1 MFPSLVPRSCERAR
15 ADGPPLAHA
24 RGPTSTKLKQTLVAF
39 IRHVFVFVA
48 ACGLASA
55 EVTRV
60 EILARSDIGASGY
73 EKITGRLHFAVDP
86 GDARN
91 RVIADI
97 ELAPRNAS
105 GQVEFSSDLS
115 ILKPKVPAAGN
126 GAALV
131 EISNRGG
138 RGLLGLFNRGGSRDP
153 QTAAELGDGFL
164 MQQGFTLVT
173 VGWEFDVPRTPGLMR
188 IEVPVATQGGK
199 PITGL
204 VRARLL
210 TDTRV
215 DQLRSTDLAAYPI
228 FNAVDDRAELAILR
242 WLTDPVRTVLPRS
255 TWRLNDGAWTL
266 DGGFDPGRNYEISYE
281 AANPPIAGLGFAAI
295 RDATA
300 WLKQQPDA
308 VAPVRHAY
316 AFGSSQSGRW
326 LRDFI
331 YHGFNT
337 DERDR
342 AVFDGVISHIAGAA
356 RLNFNRRWSV
366 PRELGLYTVAAF
378 PFSDAAQIDPVSGVK
393 DGLLENERVRHQPKI
408 FYTNTSVEYWGGGR
422 VAALVHTTP
431 AGTADIPLPENVRC
445 YAFAGTQH
453 GPAAFPP
460 KPHAVGQ
467 ERANPL
473 DFIWSVR
480 ALLPA
485 LHRWAKEG
493 IAPPESAYPTFRDGT
508 LVRAAEV
515 AFPAIPGVASPRAL
529 TGGGRVA
536 NPLLRGAGEGAL
548 LPLLVSQVDADG
560 NERGG
565 IRLPDITVP
574 LATSTGWNFR
584 QPAAGAPE
592 TLVALQ
598 GSWIPFPPTRA
609 AREKTGDPR
618 RSIEERY
625 ASREDYLT
633 RYQAAADAQVKLGY
647 LRAEDLPKI
656 MARAGQQWDLLMAPP
671 TAR

>member
-1 MFPSLVPRSCERAR
+1 MKTVVRYLF
-15 ADGPPLAHA
+15 
-24 RGPTSTKLKQTLVAF
+24 AF
-39 IRHVFVFVA
+39 IA
-48 ACGLASA
+48 TCGFASA

-60 EILARSDIGASGY
+60 EISARSDVGTSGY

-86 GDARN
+86 GAARN

-97 ELAPRNAS
+97 ELAPRNAQ
-105 GQVEFSSDLS
+105 GQVEFSSDLF
-115 ILKPKVPAAGN
+115 ILKPRDPAKSN

-138 RGLLGLFNRGGSRDP
+138 RGLLGFFNRGGTRDP
-153 QTAAELGDGFL
+153 RTAAELGDGFL

-188 IEVPVATQGGK
+188 IDVPAATVGGE
-199 PITGL
+199 PITGW

-210 TDTRV
+210 TDRRT
-215 DQLRSTDLAAYPI
+215 DQLRATDLAAYPVS
-228 FNAVDDRAELAILR
+228 NVASDRAELAILR
-242 WLTDPVRTVLPRS
+242 SLTDPVRTALPRS
-255 TWRLNDGAWTL
+255 TWRLQDGIWTL
-266 DGGFDPGRNYEISYE
+266 DGGFEPGRNYEVSY
-281 AANPPIAGLGFAAI
+281 AAASPPIAGLGFAAI

-300 WLKQQPDA
+300 WLKRQPDA
-308 VAPVRHAY
+308 LAPVRHAY

-326 LRDFI
+326 LRDFL

-342 AVFDGVISHIAGAA
+342 AVFDGVLAHIAGAA

-378 PFSDAAQIDPVSGVK
+378 PFSDAAQVDPVSGAK
-393 DGLLENERVRHQPKI
+393 EGLLENGRGRHRPKI

-422 VAALVHTTP
+422 VAALVHTNP
-431 AGTADIPLPENVRC
+431 AGTADIPPPENVRF

-460 KPHAVGQ
+460 QPHPVGQ
-467 ERANPL
+467 ERSNPV
-473 DFIWSVR
+473 DFIWSMR

-485 LHRWAKEG
+485 MHRWVQDG
-493 IAPPESAYPTFRDGT
+493 VAPPASAYPTFRDGT
-508 LVRAAEV
+508 LVPAAQV
-515 AFPAIPGVASPRAL
+515 DFPAIPGVASPRAL
-529 TGGGRVA
+529 TGGVRGA
-536 NPLLRGAGEGAL
+536 NPLRRGAGEGAP

-565 IRLPDITVP
+565 IRLPDIAVP

-592 TLVALQ
+592 TVVGLQ

-625 ASREDYLT
+625 ASREEYLT
-633 RYQAAADAQVKLGY
+633 RSKGAADGLVTQGY

-656 MARAGQQWDLLMAPP
+656 MARAGQQWDLLKATPRP
-671 TAR
+671 VP